1 MKKSKIAALIL
12 ASATAL
18 SACGGSTTQETG
30 ATTQAVETTEATS
43 EAETEETT
51 VEETTEAETEA
62 SEIPMGQMATISC
75 WDITVSQMQILDAVS
90 NGYGQFEPDEGN
102 KYLLIS
108 LSAAN
113 NGKESAKFLPSF
125 SMSDDITAKLIYG
138 DGYEFDQ
145 TNLIGYDRSMLDCV
159 INPLSSAEGDIAF
172 EIPNTVAESTD
183 KMILEF
189 SCGNDK
195 LDFVLR

>member
-1 MKKSKIAALIL
+1 MKKSRMAMLIF
-12 ASATAL
+12 ASAAVL
-18 SACGGSTTQETG
+18 SACGGSATQEAE
-30 ATTQAVETTEATS
+30 ATTQAVETTESAT
-43 EAETEETT
+43 EAS
-51 VEETTEAETEA
+51 TEAETTAAETTA
-62 SEIPMGQMATISC
+62 SEIPMGQTATIDC

-159 INPLSSAEGDIAF
+159 VNPLSSAEGDIAF

>member
-1 MKKSKIAALIL
+1 MKKSRMAMLIF
-12 ASATAL
+12 ASAAVL
-18 SACGGSTTQETG
+18 SACGGSATQEAE
-30 ATTQAVETTEATS
+30 ATTQAVETTESAT
-43 EAETEETT
+43 EAS
-51 VEETTEAETEA
+51 TEAETTAAETTT
-62 SEIPMGQMATISC
+62 SEIPMGQTATIDC

-159 INPLSSAEGDIAF
+159 VNPLSSAEGDIAF

-195 LDFVLR
+195 LDFVTR

>member
-1 MKKSKIAALIL
+1 MKKSRMAMLIF
-12 ASATAL
+12 ASAAVL
-18 SACGGSTTQETG
+18 SACGGSATQEAE
-30 ATTQAVETTEATS
+30 ATTQAVETTESAT
-43 EAETEETT
+43 EAS
-51 VEETTEAETEA
+51 TEAETTAAETTA
-62 SEIPMGQMATISC
+62 SEIPMGQTATIDC

-113 NGKESAKFLPSF
+113 NGKESASFLPSF
-125 SMSDDITAKLIYG
+125 SMTDDIRAKLIYG

-159 INPLSSAEGDIAF
+159 VNPLSSAEGDIAF

-195 LDFVLR
+195 LDFVIR

>member
-1 MKKSKIAALIL
+1 MKKSRMAMLIF
-12 ASATAL
+12 ASAAVL
-18 SACGGSTTQETG
+18 SACGGSATQEAE
-30 ATTQAVETTEATS
+30 ATTQAVETTESAT
-43 EAETEETT
+43 EAS
-51 VEETTEAETEA
+51 TEAETTAAETTA
-62 SEIPMGQMATISC
+62 SEIPMGQTATIDC

>member
-1 MKKSKIAALIL
+1 MKKSRMAMLIF
-12 ASATAL
+12 ASAAVL
-18 SACGGSTTQETG
+18 SACGGSATQETE
-30 ATTQAVETTEATS
+30 ATTQAVETTESAT
-43 EAETEETT
+43 EAS
-51 VEETTEAETEA
+51 TEAETTAAETTA
-62 SEIPMGQMATISC
+62 SEIPMGQTATIDC

-90 NGYGQFEPDEGN
+90 NGYGQFEPGEGN

-113 NGKESAKFLPSF
+113 NGKESASFLPSF
-125 SMSDDITAKLIYG
+125 SMTDDIRAKLIYG

-195 LDFVLR
+195 LDFVIR

>member
-1 MKKSKIAALIL
+1 MKKSRMAMLIF
-12 ASATAL
+12 ASAAVL
-18 SACGGSTTQETG
+18 SACGGSATQEAE
-30 ATTQAVETTEATS
+30 ATTQAVETTESAT
-43 EAETEETT
+43 EAS
-51 VEETTEAETEA
+51 TEAETTAAETTA
-62 SEIPMGQMATISC
+62 SEIPMGQTATIDC

-90 NGYGQFEPDEGN
+90 NGYGQFEPGEGN

-113 NGKESAKFLPSF
+113 NGKESASFLPSF
-125 SMSDDITAKLIYG
+125 SMTDDIRAKLIYG

-195 LDFVLR
+195 LDFVIR

>member
-1 MKKSKIAALIL
+1 MKKSRMAMLIF
-12 ASATAL
+12 ASAAVL
-18 SACGGSTTQETG
+18 SACGGSATQEAE
-30 ATTQAVETTEATS
+30 ATTQAVETTESAT
-43 EAETEETT
+43 EAS
-51 VEETTEAETEA
+51 TEAETTAAETTA
-62 SEIPMGQMATISC
+62 SEIPMGQTATIDC

-90 NGYGQFEPDEGN
+90 NGYGQFEPGEGN

-113 NGKESAKFLPSF
+113 NGKESASFLPSF
-125 SMSDDITAKLIYG
+125 SMTDDIRAKLIYG

-145 TNLIGYDRSMLDCV
+145 TNLLGYDRSLLDSV
-159 INPLSSAEGDIAF
+159 VNPLSSVEGDMAF

-183 KMILEF
+183 KIILEF
-189 SCGNDK
+189 ACGNEQ

>member
-1 MKKSKIAALIL
+1 MKKSRMAMLIF
-12 ASATAL
+12 ASAAVL
-18 SACGGSTTQETG
+18 SACGGSATQEAE
-30 ATTQAVETTEATS
+30 ATTQAVETTESAT
-43 EAETEETT
+43 EAS
-51 VEETTEAETEA
+51 TEAETTAAETTA
-62 SEIPMGQMATISC
+62 SEIPMGQTATIDC

-159 INPLSSAEGDIAF
+159 VNPLSSAEGDIAF

-195 LDFVLR
+195 LDFVIR

>member
-1 MKKSKIAALIL
+1 MKKSRMAMLIF
-12 ASATAL
+12 ASAAVL
-18 SACGGSTTQETG
+18 SACGGSATQEAE
-30 ATTQAVETTEATS
+30 ATTQAVETTESAT
-43 EAETEETT
+43 EAS
-51 VEETTEAETEA
+51 TEAETTAAETTA
-62 SEIPMGQMATISC
+62 SEIPMGQTATIDC

-90 NGYGQFEPDEGN
+90 NGYGQFEPGEGN

-113 NGKESAKFLPSF
+113 NGKESASFLPSF
-125 SMSDDITAKLIYG
+125 SMTDDIRAKLIYG

>member
-1 MKKSKIAALIL
+1 MKKSRMAMLIF
-12 ASATAL
+12 ASAAVL
-18 SACGGSTTQETG
+18 SACGGSATQEAE
-30 ATTQAVETTEATS
+30 ATTQAVETTESAT
-43 EAETEETT
+43 EAS
-51 VEETTEAETEA
+51 TEAETTAAETTA
-62 SEIPMGQMATISC
+62 SEIPMGQTATIDC

-113 NGKESAKFLPSF
+113 NGKESASFLPSF
-125 SMSDDITAKLIYG
+125 SMTDDIRAKLIYG

>member
-1 MKKSKIAALIL
+1 MKKSRMAMLIF
-12 ASATAL
+12 ASAAVL
-18 SACGGSTTQETG
+18 SACGGSATQEAE
-30 ATTQAVETTEATS
+30 ATTQAVETTGSATEAS
-43 EAETEETT
+43 
-51 VEETTEAETEA
+51 TEAETTAAETTA
-62 SEIPMGQMATISC
+62 SEIPMGQTATIDC

-90 NGYGQFEPDEGN
+90 NGYGQFEPGEGN

-113 NGKESAKFLPSF
+113 NGKESASFLPSF
-125 SMSDDITAKLIYG
+125 SMTDDIRAKLIYG

-195 LDFVLR
+195 LDFVIR

>member
-1 MKKSKIAALIL
+1 MKKSRMAMLIF
-12 ASATAL
+12 ASAAVL

-30 ATTQAVETTEATS
+30 ATTQAVETTESAT
-43 EAETEETT
+43 EAS
-51 VEETTEAETEA
+51 TEAETTAAETTA
-62 SEIPMGQMATISC
+62 SEIPMGQTATIDC

-159 INPLSSAEGDIAF
+159 VNPLSSAEGDIAF

-195 LDFVLR
+195 LDFVIR

>member
-1 MKKSKIAALIL
+1 MKKSRMAMLIF
-12 ASATAL
+12 ASAAVL
-18 SACGGSTTQETG
+18 SACGGSATQEAE
-30 ATTQAVETTEATS
+30 ATTQAVETTESAT
-43 EAETEETT
+43 EAS
-51 VEETTEAETEA
+51 TEAETTAAETTA
-62 SEIPMGQMATISC
+62 SEIPMGQTATIDC

-90 NGYGQFEPDEGN
+90 NGYGQFEPGEGN

-113 NGKESAKFLPSF
+113 NGKESASFLPSF

>member
-1 MKKSKIAALIL
+1 MKKSRMAMLIF
-12 ASATAL
+12 ASAAVL
-18 SACGGSTTQETG
+18 SACGGSATQEAE
-30 ATTQAVETTEATS
+30 ATTQAVETTESAT
-43 EAETEETT
+43 EAS
-51 VEETTEAETEA
+51 TEAETTAAETTA
-62 SEIPMGQMATISC
+62 SEIPMGQTATIDC

-90 NGYGQFEPDEGN
+90 NGYGQFEPGEGN

-113 NGKESAKFLPSF
+113 NGKESASFLPSF
-125 SMSDDITAKLIYG
+125 SMTDDIRAKLIYG

-159 INPLSSAEGDIAF
+159 VNPLSSAEGDIAF

-195 LDFVLR
+195 LDFVIR